1 MIMIMKMKVVSEYL
15 DTLHLVVVVED
26 DVLQL
31 EGVVD
36 HSAGDVQA

>member
-1 MIMIMKMKVVSEYL
+1 MIMIMKMKVVPEHIV
-15 DTLHLVVVVED
+15 HLVVVVED

-31 EGVVD
+31 EGIID

>member
-1 MIMIMKMKVVSEYL
+1 MIMKMKVVSEYL

-31 EGVVD
+31 EWIVD
-36 HSAGDVQA
+36 HSTGDVQA

>member
-1 MIMIMKMKVVSEYL
+1 MIMKMKVVSEYL

-31 EGVVD
+31 EWIVD